1 MPPITLPK
9 SKAPGRS
16 TTLKVGS
23 ANKTNSK
30 QPAPPQFIKW
40 FADIGIKDVPLVGGK
55 NASLG
60 EMFRE
65 LTGKGVK
72 VPNGFAVT
80 AEAYRYF
87 LREAGLDAQIRD
99 ILKGL
104 DTRDM
109 ENLRQRGAQ
118 IRHAILA
125 AELPRDLETEIT
137 AAYDTLKGRAL
148 HPADV
153 AVRSSATAEDLPD
166 ASFAGQQE
174 TYLNVSG
181 HLAVLDCCKRSFA
194 SLFTDR
200 AISYRTDK
208 NFNHFK
214 VALSIGV
221 QLMVRSDLAASGV
234 IFTIDTETGFRD
246 TVLINAAYGLGENV
260 VQGSVSRAAPRKT
273 SVSTTRRVIRRSRQA
288 GRQTHAGLP

>member
-1 MPPITLPK
+1 MPTTTLRK
-9 SKAPGRS
+9 SKAPGRA
-16 TTLKVGS
+16 TTLKVES
-23 ANKTNSK
+23 PSTTNSK
-30 QPAPPQFIKW
+30 QSPPKFIKW
-40 FADIGIKDVPLVGGK
+40 FADIGIEDVPLVGGK

-65 LTGKGVK
+65 LTSKGVK

-87 LREAGLDAQIRD
+87 LREAGLDAKIHD
-99 ILKGL
+99 ILGGL

-125 AELPRDLETEIT
+125 AELPRDLEAEIT
-137 AAYDTLKGRAL
+137 AAYDTFKGHAL
-148 HPADV
+148 HPSDV

-174 TYLNVSG
+174 TYLNVCG

-194 SLFTDR
+194 ANWACPRSSAPSTARKCGRTAR
-200 AISYRTDK
+200 A
-208 NFNHFK
+208 
-214 VALSIGV
+214 
-221 QLMVRSDLAASGV
+221 
-234 IFTIDTETGFRD
+234 
-246 TVLINAAYGLGENV
+246 
-260 VQGSVSRAAPRKT
+260 
-273 SVSTTRRVIRRSRQA
+273 
-288 GRQTHAGLP
+288 